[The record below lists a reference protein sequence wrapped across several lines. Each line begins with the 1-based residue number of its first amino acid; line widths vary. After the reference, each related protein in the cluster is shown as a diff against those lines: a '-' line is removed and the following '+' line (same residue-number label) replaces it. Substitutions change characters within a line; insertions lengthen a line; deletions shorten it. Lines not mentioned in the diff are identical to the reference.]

1 MGNAAVG
8 ECWPAGFH
16 GSVNATNASRCSVI
30 NVGNP
35 TAENIAIWIWEKIKT
50 ALPPL
55 SAVTVYET
63 GDCWAEY
70 SGC

>member
-1 MGNAAVG
+1 LIRIIFFACDRSFRSSAIPAVF
-8 ECWPAGFH
+8 A
-16 GSVNATNASRCSVI
+16 
-30 NVGNP
+30 GNP

-50 ALPPL
+50 ELPLL

-70 SGC
+70 DGR